1 MTPAVI
7 AHVDLA
13 LGEHA
18 RLQSWIETRRGLT
31 AVVNG
36 VEVPARH
43 LFVLAS
49 DIGQRL
55 GEIERLVAHFR
66 AKLLVGASANAA
78 AHGLAM
84 HAASLA
90 EMLRAALSSTELADP
105 SGMRQAARR
114 AYTVARML
122 RELVAM
128 LDGAEAQQ
136 QCPSGA
142 AP

>member
-66 AKLLVGASANAA
+66 ARLLVGASANAA

-90 EMLRAALSSTELADP
+90 EMLRAALSSTEVADP

-114 AYTVARML
+114 AYRLACTLGELATMLAARAGAVA
-122 RELVAM
+122 
-128 LDGAEAQQ
+128 
-136 QCPSGA
+136 S
-142 AP
+142 